1 MRSLLKDS
9 LCWAISEDAFPAI
22 RVRSRYIMPAA
33 AVAQMVNQAT
43 ESGCCVDVAAIAA
56 ERRLARDVAQL
67 TKQRA
72 VQPSHDA

>member
-1 MRSLLKDS
+1 VRSLLKDS
-9 LCWAISEDAFPAI
+9 LCWAISEDAFPADPGAFALHHAGGC
-22 RVRSRYIMPAA
+22 RCADGEPSD
-33 AVAQMVNQAT
+33 